1 MDTAINYKFLLS
13 SFAAIFALVN
23 PVQKIFVM
31 TSLQEQLSDKQL
43 NYLALKSSVTA
54 LFILLLFLSLGN
66 IVFNYVFH
74 IKFYA
79 FRITCGLV
87 LLYHGFIALLKGV
100 MIRFDKDVRVDDL
113 SAVPLAMPMIAG
125 PGTITAAVTFPVQ
138 YGTITTIL
146 AIFFALAIN
155 YVIMYYSKSIGK
167 VLFKLNLMTSLIR
180 ILGLII
186 AAIGLQM
193 TLDGIAE
200 FLKINLTG
208 IINQAAA
215 GL

>member
-1 MDTAINYKFLLS
+1 MDFSLNYKFLLS

-31 TSLQEQLSDKQL
+31 TTLQDQLSDKQL
-43 NYLALKSSVTA
+43 SYVALKSSITA
-54 LFILLLFLSLGN
+54 FCILLLFLSLGN
-66 IVFNYVFH
+66 VVFNYVFH

-79 FRITCGLV
+79 FRITCGMV
-87 LLYHGFIALLKGV
+87 LLYHGFMALLKGV
-100 MIRFDKDVRVDDL
+100 MIRFDKDVRIDDL

-138 YGTITTIL
+138 YGTFTTIV
-146 AIFFALAIN
+146 AIFLALAIN
-155 YVIMYYSKSIGK
+155 YVIMYYSKAIGK
-167 VLFKLNLMTSLIR
+167 VLFRLNLMTSLIR

-193 TLDGIAE
+193 TLDGVAE
-200 FLKINLTG
+200 FLKT
-208 IINQAAA
+208 NQ
-215 GL
+215 LV